1 MLFPNFEKHW
11 NLKDFTLYSLP
22 YQIVTCIV
30 NNFRLVQVYH
40 NETYVMRLCSI
51 NFATWYV
58 KIILLLNGGGV
69 TLEQN
74 FDSGVLLDVWWRIK
88 FWYSTMHVL
97 KLFQICQQTNKFK
110 TPKYSRHKVA
120 FINSTEVAEPNGV
133 FNGL

>member
-1 MLFPNFEKHW
+1 MLLPNFEKHW

-30 NNFRLVQVYH
+30 NNFRLFQVYH

-74 FDSGVLLDVWWRIK
+74 FDAGVLLDV
-88 FWYSTMHVL
+88 
-97 KLFQICQQTNKFK
+97 
-110 TPKYSRHKVA
+110 
-120 FINSTEVAEPNGV
+120 
-133 FNGL
+133 